1 MREESGKAP
10 AFMALVGPVAWYVG
24 LLVALGAA
32 FVTPS
37 GWLYVALA
45 IIGVIVGLLNIT
57 AKETGP
63 FLFASV
69 AFIIAALGMA
79 FLISAAA
86 VAAPGSVLAPL
97 VTIPPELL
105 RLAAN
110 ITVLVGAGA
119 MVISLRAIYELAKA
133 K

>member
-24 LLVALGAA
+24 LLVALGTA

-63 FLFASV
+63 FLFASI
-69 AFIIAALGMA
+69 AFIVAILGMA
-79 FLISAAA
+79 T
-86 VAAPGSVLAPL
+86 L
-97 VTIPPELL
+97 VTLQVPLAIAGTPEIL
-105 RLAAN
+105 RLATN
-110 ITVLVGAGA
+110 LVVLVGAGA

>member
-10 AFMALVGPVAWYVG
+10 AFMALLGPVAFYVG
-24 LLVALGAA
+24 LIVALGAA

-37 GWLYVALA
+37 GWLYIALA

-63 FLFASV
+63 FLFSSI

-79 FLISAAA
+79 TLIGMTG
-86 VAAPGSVLAPL
+86 VA
-97 VTIPPELL
+97 IPQELI

-110 ITVLVGAGA
+110 ITVLIGAGA

>member
-1 MREESGKAP
+1 MMVKMGP
-10 AFMALVGPVAWYVG
+10 MAFYIG
-24 LLVALGAA
+24 LLITLVAMFIA
-32 FVTPS
+32 PS

-45 IIGVIVGLLNIT
+45 VLGVIIGLVNVT

-69 AFIIAALGMA
+69 AFI
-79 FLISAAA
+79 
-86 VAAPGSVLAPL
+86 VAAMGMQSLIL
-97 VTIPPELL
+97 VAIPVELT

-119 MVISLRAIYELAKA
+119 VVIALKAIYGIAKSE
-133 K
+133 